1 MSYDVIPHLNT
12 IPPPKFFINLD
23 AMPPSWLTLQWRDLS
38 ITIGPTVAASLFRGH
53 LTAAT
58 RRNVKMNEIERID
71 AIAAIQAKIQTLLT
85 KVKPIT
91 DAIKSGQA
99 DARLLDK
106 NNSLQKRIANLEDR
120 KKQLEASV

>member
-1 MSYDVIPHLNT
+1 
-12 IPPPKFFINLD
+12 
-23 AMPPSWLTLQWRDLS
+23 
-38 ITIGPTVAASLFRGH
+38 
-53 LTAAT
+53 
-58 RRNVKMNEIERID
+58 MNEIERID

-106 NNSLQKRIANLEDR
+106 NNSLQKRIASLEDR